1 MWEDS
6 CLCHHVCSGSKLSY
20 YWLLSCCHTRINPS
34 AKHVSLTFK
43 MRPGSDLFH
52 LRHYHR
58 LSSTSPY
65 SLWCGLLH
73 HILMGLL
80 ALPLPSLGSSQ
91 HSSWSHSVTPNIRHV
106 PPSQEF
112 SSSLPFHSEWKPK
125 TSQWLIRSPFSSSLI
140 AVQAPWLAWYSWNA
154 SSMLS
159 THSLCSCYSLCLE
172 CAPPPPQI
180 PAELPLSLPSGPCS
194 DVTLLGGSFPI
205 SRHWV
210 ACTAWTPPCRSL
222 FALPFS
228 LFPYSP
234 YIRAYLHVCVWICVF
249 KYIYLLLVF
258 AIFYWFSSLP
268 TRI

>member
-6 CLCHHVCSGSKLSY
+6 CLCHHVYSGSKLSY

-172 CAPPPPQI
+172 CAPPPPRYQQ
-180 PAELPLSLPSGPCS
+180 S
-194 DVTLLGGSFPI
+194 
-205 SRHWV
+205 
-210 ACTAWTPPCRSL
+210 SL
-222 FALPFS
+222 FHFLQVPVQMLP
-228 LFPYSP
+228 Y
-234 YIRAYLHVCVWICVF
+234 
-249 KYIYLLLVF
+249 
-258 AIFYWFSSLP
+258 
-268 TRI
+268 